1 MDQMKAV
8 ETSEEASVLRIVAEA
23 LGIEPIGL
31 ERVTLGHISRTYK
44 VHLPDHSVIVRTNA
58 KAETFTNTAGNIDIL
73 RSLGLPVPTVLA
85 SDLSMER
92 QPFAYMVMACIPGRD
107 LLCELAAMSRAQMTT
122 LAEQIV
128 RFQRT
133 VGTLPRGDGFG
144 YVGIGQKGPQAN
156 WWDVLFHDQAENPPD
171 TRPLRHWHSRI
182 YDIIRRREP
191 YLRAVIPMC
200 FLDDITVKNVMIEDG
215 MLAGLVDFDCV
226 CYGDPLWWIGL
237 TASGVVSDVGS
248 DELFYVDEI
257 CRLYGLSEEQ
267 RRIVPLYAALHAS
280 TFINRSNGSEGEEW
294 TNRLRHHIDQWLDEA
309 AG

>member
-1 MDQMKAV
+1 MKSG
-8 ETSEEASVLRIVAEA
+8 ETSEEASVLRIMAGTF
-23 LGIEPIGL
+23 GIEPIGL

-44 VHLPDHSVIVRTNA
+44 VQLPDRSVIVRTNDNLEMFA
-58 KAETFTNTAGNIDIL
+58 TTACNIDIL
-73 RSLGLPVPTVLA
+73 RNLGLPVPRVLV
-85 SDLSMER
+85 SDLVIEQ

-107 LLCELAAMSRAQMTT
+107 LLYELAAMSRPQMTT
-122 LAEQIV
+122 LAEQLV
-128 RFQRT
+128 RYQRI
-133 VGTLPRGDGFG
+133 VGTLPLGDGFG
-144 YVGIGQKGPQAN
+144 YVGIGQKGPQAK

-171 TRPLRHWHSRI
+171 SQPLRRWHARI
-182 YDIIRRREP
+182 YEIVRRHEN
-191 YLRAVIPMC
+191 YLRAAAPTC
-200 FLDDITVKNVMIEDG
+200 FLDDITVKNVMIENG

-257 CRLYGLSEEQ
+257 CRFYGLSEEQ

-280 TFINRSNGSEGEEW
+280 TFINGSNGSEGEEW